1 MRGRHCFGRGLSP
14 VAFEHHQRQRCI
26 CGDNGRWWRYR
37 HAHLASRVGSLNVTG
52 QLTTISTV
60 ETEIRDK
67 TLTIGIADAA
77 DQTEAAA
84 RTNLASSDLV
94 FGQYTDADAAKHR
107 YGGKIQYNAG
117 ANADADNFA
126 MDREV
131 RVQGPLSFGSR
142 DAAGSGV
149 RMMWFYRTGADKVNA
164 SDKSTVELWRIET
177 ETVDPLLQAP
187 NRRITTFHDHGET

>member
-1 MRGRHCFGRGLSP
+1 MTGTLTC
-14 VAFEHHQRQRCI
+14 
-26 CGDNGRWWRYR
+26 
-37 HAHLASRVGSLNVTG
+37 GSLNVTG
-52 QLTTISTV
+52 QMTTISTV
-60 ETEIRDK
+60 ETEIKDK
-67 TLTIGIADAA
+67 TLTIGIADDAA
-77 DQTEAAA
+77 QTEAAA

-94 FGQYTDADAAKHR
+94 FGQYTDASDVKHR
-107 YGGKIQYNAG
+107 YGGRIQYTAG

-164 SDKSTVELWRIET
+164 SDKSTVELWRIQD
-177 ETVDPLLQAP
+177 ETVSPLLQAP
-187 NRRITTFHDHGET
+187 NRRITTFHDHGEP